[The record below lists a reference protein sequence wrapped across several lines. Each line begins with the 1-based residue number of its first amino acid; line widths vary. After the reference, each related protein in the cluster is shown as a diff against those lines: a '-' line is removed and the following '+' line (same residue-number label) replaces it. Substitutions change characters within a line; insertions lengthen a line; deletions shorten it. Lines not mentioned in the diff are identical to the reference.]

1 MPNHVLDGLSI
12 VDATGRIILAAIA
25 ACLVLS
31 VAINLRLRAR
41 YRALES
47 DLEENAAPQRGF
59 LHEVLNHVVKAARQ
73 AARSSPEPNVQ
84 AIVEA
89 HFQSELKGLLLGE
102 RFVRAAT
109 GLVLILGLMGTFYGL
124 TLSIGRLVQLVGGD
138 AGAASDVAQA
148 VTGGLTQAL
157 SGMAAAFSNS
167 LLGVA
172 SAVVLTVFGVFSNP
186 TDRRVALMIHLES
199 YLDRLLAGEDAGNSR
214 VEPPAGVGRQL
225 AEFGASVERLE
236 SVVGR
241 FELALSTFAAS
252 TRDFTEFNAHL
263 KDNVQRMSLSFGDLS
278 DTLKSQVVALKH
290 GNGR

>member
-1 MPNHVLDGLSI
+1 MPSHILDGLSI
-12 VDATGRIILAAIA
+12 VDPTGRLILVAIA

-31 VAINLRLRAR
+31 VGVNLRVRAR

-47 DLEENAAPQRGF
+47 DLDENGAPQRGF
-59 LHEVLNHVVKAARQ
+59 LHDVLNQIVKAARQ

-89 HFQSELKGLLLGE
+89 HFQSALKPLLLGE

-124 TLSIGRLVQLVGGD
+124 TLSIGRLVHLVGGD
-138 AGAASDVAQA
+138 AGAASDAAQA

-172 SAVVLTVFGVFSNP
+172 SAVVLTVFGVFSNL
-186 TDRRVALMIHLES
+186 TDRRVALMIRVES
-199 YLDRLLAGEDAGNSR
+199 YVDPLVAVGGASR
-214 VEPPAGVGRQL
+214 VETAAGVGRQV

-236 SVVGR
+236 SVVAH

-278 DTLKSQVVALKH
+278 ETLKSQVVALKH